1 MHRVDEVMEDADYHL
16 QDQES
21 ISEGK
26 EDPQQSN
33 VGEFNQRSK
42 SAASALTHRLVDAL
56 KFVGSQAHGVSYIC
70 SQLMEPLVEQLQ
82 ALVRNDMDAVMSA
95 FAGRPSQSNSA
106 YVPSNTVPP
115 PAPPRQPPNTSLP
128 YTSSEH
134 LHPRTIHTHPSST
147 SVPSTFQPNILRS
160 DPTPT
165 APHSQPP
172 NTSVPSTSVD
182 TSSKKRVLD
191 VGDFIRASQ
200 PGRKKITGKKRA
212 FPSTLSSN
220 PISGVGIQVLLPLFP
235 YRDGARRLHIQGG
248 GFEAFAVDATPLC
261 PVSASYACIASDQDV
276 IFGVWSNYNHH
287 LCD

>member
-115 PAPPRQPPNTSLP
+115 PAPPRQLPKHISPLHLLRAPPSP
-128 YTSSEH
+128 YY
-134 LHPRTIHTHPSST
+134 TH
-147 SVPSTFQPNILRS
+147 
-160 DPTPT
+160 
-165 APHSQPP
+165 
-172 NTSVPSTSVD
+172 
-182 TSSKKRVLD
+182 
-191 VGDFIRASQ
+191 
-200 PGRKKITGKKRA
+200 
-212 FPSTLSSN
+212 
-220 PISGVGIQVLLPLFP
+220 
-235 YRDGARRLHIQGG
+235 
-248 GFEAFAVDATPLC
+248 TPLK
-261 PVSASYACIASDQDV
+261 
-276 IFGVWSNYNHH
+276 H
-287 LCD
+287 LCAIHLPTQYFAE